1 MGEQAWIFWR
11 KRDMEQK
18 DLFFVRFSC
27 FWHQTDSVVFC
38 DAFQWHTVFFAG
50 IELCYTF
57 TWHAVFFAPKIFI
70 LCRSRHLTHSVNL
83 CDTFLWHA
91 VFFVQNHLRTK
102 TLVSLLRPFCVTLFR
117 DMLYFLFGKF
127 SFGMI
132 FIRRVG
138 ITTTVVR
145 RPHGFLFLMRKNDFL
160 SLYRG
165 IWLNVSNIIFS
176 DLTPVK
182 CRLSYFV
189 LARWVAF
196 DHTLCLSALT
206 TRLKVED
213 F

>member
-1 MGEQAWIFWR
+1 MGEQAWIFRR

-18 DLFFVRFSC
+18 DLSFVRFSW
-27 FWHQTDSVVFC
+27 FWHKTDSVVFC
-38 DAFQWHTVFFAG
+38 DAFQWHTVLFAG

-70 LCRSRHLTHSVNL
+70 LRRSWHLTHSVNL
-83 CDTFLWHA
+83 CDTFLLHA

-102 TLVSLLRPFCVTLFR
+102 TSVSLLRPFCVTLFH
-117 DMLYFLFGKF
+117 
-127 SFGMI
+127 MI
-132 FIRRVG
+132 CCVFRG
-138 ITTTVVR
+138 Y
-145 RPHGFLFLMRKNDFL
+145 LFLMRKNDFL